1 MPARSSS
8 GEQQAAD
15 VGLRLRLTW
24 LSVARAVSASVLLV
38 FSAAR
43 LLRLPPDEA
52 QGARELLSFFFLGVA
67 YLLTLVYG
75 VVLRGKTVA
84 PRFAY
89 LQVAGDVALAAVL
102 VYLTGGPDSP
112 FVFVF
117 LVVEVASALVLGPS
131 GALWACGLG
140 IAAFTLTTLLAQF
153 GVLNPEG
160 SPLSGERLVVA
171 LLTNGGAQLVMAVL
185 AGFLASQ
192 LQKAGGRLQAREEDL
207 RKLLELQNL
216 IVEAIPSGLVTCDA
230 EGRITYAN
238 HAAAAILELP
248 RDQWQ
253 GRPVD
258 EVVPGATALPPGT
271 RRAEVTVATPR
282 GERHLGLAVVTL
294 GGAPSGRLIVF
305 QDLTELRQVEGQL
318 RQADRL
324 ATIGRFAAQL
334 AHEIRNP
341 LASMRG
347 SAQMLASQA
356 APPREGRETP
366 VPQPGSSATL
376 ANILIRESDRLS
388 ALLEDFLKLTRPQ
401 PPRPELVHLDALCRE
416 TLEMVRADPL
426 ARRAKL
432 TEALEPAQAWADP
445 AQIRQV
451 LLNLVRNGLAA
462 VPEGG
467 TVRVATRALDERAEL
482 VVWDSAGAI
491 PAADLDRIF
500 EPFYT
505 TRPGGTGLGLSTAH
519 SIISAHGGS
528 IRVRSDAQGGTEFRV
543 WLPRRA
549 RQEAAA

>member
-1 MPARSSS
+1 
-8 GEQQAAD
+8 
-15 VGLRLRLTW
+15 
-24 LSVARAVSASVLLV
+24 VARAVSASILLV

-52 QGARELLSFFFLGVA
+52 QGVSELLSFFFLGLA

-75 VVLRGKTVA
+75 LILRGKTVA

-89 LQVAGDVALAAVL
+89 LQVAGDVALAAAL

-131 GALWACGLG
+131 GAAWACGLG
-140 IAAFTLTTLLAQF
+140 IAAFTGTTLLAQF
-153 GVLNPEG
+153 GVLSPDAAG
-160 SPLSGERLVVA
+160 PLSSERLAVV
-171 LLTNGGAQLVMAVL
+171 LLTNGGAQAVMAVL

-216 IVEAIPSGLVTCDA
+216 IVEAIPSGLVTCDG

-238 HAAAAILELP
+238 HAAEAILELP
-248 RDQWQ
+248 REAWQ
-253 GRPVD
+253 GRAVN
-258 EVVPGATALPPGT
+258 EVVPGAMALPPGT
-271 RRAEVTVATPR
+271 RRAEVTVATTR

-294 GGAPSGRLIVF
+294 GSAPSGRLIVF

-324 ATIGRFAAQL
+324 ASIGRFAAQL

-356 APPREGRETP
+356 APPREGRESP
-366 VPQPGSSATL
+366 VPQQGSSATL

-388 ALLEDFLKLTRPQ
+388 ALLEDFLKLTRP
-401 PPRPELVHLDALCRE
+401 PTPRPELVRLDELCRE
-416 TLEMVRADPL
+416 TLQMVKADPL

-467 TVRVATRALDERAEL
+467 SVRVATRASEDRAEL
-482 VVWDSAGAI
+482 TVWDSAGAI